1 MSFADEA
8 FDFPEEPGLNL
19 VCGRNNDIPGSKNGT
34 GKSNIA
40 NALCYS
46 LFGQTKDNLKNENI
60 HNKYIAGKDVRVVTF
75 FSVDDHNYRIA
86 SGFNKY
92 GHQYCELVE
101 IVDGEEVDL
110 AKSSLLETRK
120 FLADEILHC
129 DMSIFLRTVLLSS
142 DNNYNFFRLRKG
154 EKKEFI
160 EKLFDISIFGNM
172 YNLIHRDVLSQ
183 DKQLLVQQNNLMN
196 LNKTHDEYLKQIE
209 EYNIKIE
216 SQKNELQKTLNETI
230 AAKDELV
237 SKNCKINDEEVEKY
251 QHVVEKITEA
261 IDLVTEKIRSM
272 NDALHKISL
281 ATHKKH
287 TSKEQKQKLI
297 DKHSVLMNKLCDDCK
312 TIFKE
317 HYSITTYADEISA
330 IDNEL
335 KVLQEKETIAEN
347 QKQQLNSKQTE
358 LSAKLKLA
366 NKKIIELT
374 EQYNKTHKEISLYE
388 AKIVNIE
395 QQLSRLTTESNP
407 YTALFDKNEEKLNSA
422 IDELNLTSEKY
433 RYLKFAENI
442 VSQDTLRK
450 FIISD
455 LVGLLNNKIKTYLT
469 KFGARYHVIFDSD
482 MNYEFITEGGKC
494 EYDNFSSGERARI
507 MIASCFAFRDFM
519 YIRNNMSSNILF
531 LDEFIDGAIDSMA
544 IESILDVLK
553 SFSENWQQ
561 NIYIVSHRKEVNN
574 DVFNR
579 IIQVQKTNNISK
591 IHYL

>member
-1 MSFADEA
+1 MRIYFRRLEIHNFMSFADEA

-183 DKQLLVQQNNLMN
+183 DKHLLVQQNNLMN

-216 SQKNELQKTLNETI
+216 SQKNDLQKTLNETI
-230 AAKDELV
+230 SAKDELV

-317 HYSITTYADEISA
+317 HYNITTYADEISV

-335 KVLQEKETIAEN
+335 KVLQEKEAIAEN

-366 NKKIIELT
+366 NKKIVELT

-395 QQLSRLTTESNP
+395 Q
-407 YTALFDKNEEKLNSA
+407 
-422 IDELNLTSEKY
+422 
-433 RYLKFAENI
+433 
-442 VSQDTLRK
+442 
-450 FIISD
+450 
-455 LVGLLNNKIKTYLT
+455 
-469 KFGARYHVIFDSD
+469 
-482 MNYEFITEGGKC
+482 
-494 EYDNFSSGERARI
+494 
-507 MIASCFAFRDFM
+507 
-519 YIRNNMSSNILF
+519 
-531 LDEFIDGAIDSMA
+531 
-544 IESILDVLK
+544 
-553 SFSENWQQ
+553 
-561 NIYIVSHRKEVNN
+561 
-574 DVFNR
+574 
-579 IIQVQKTNNISK
+579 
-591 IHYL
+591 